1 MASPVRFAKVRKQL
15 EAAGYRL
22 VRVSGS
28 HHIFERP
35 GSPIVSIPVH
45 GNKVKPHYATQVEKI
60 IAAEEEAGEAARR
73 EPRGRAFPGGTLGTS
88 RGDEE
93 AGEGEGG
100 HTEGE

>member
-45 GNKVKPHYATQVEKI
+45 GNKVKPHYARQVEKI
-60 IAAEEEAGEAARR
+60 IATDEKAGGDEKV
-73 EPRGRAFPGGTLGTS
+73 S
-88 RGDEE
+88 GDEE
-93 AGEGEGG
+93 ASDGEGG
-100 HTEGE
+100 HTEGD